1 MNLYRKLIHDW
12 EHKLHD
18 TERNGQPSRV
28 RRPFEWGGEWL
39 GGQVGQPAPVMDP
52 ARSDEWFSYHTPSDY
67 RLQGNL
73 LTFSTALPSPYPE
86 NNTVHA
92 RWFPAKKPG
101 KRAVIVIPQW
111 NADVNAHVGL
121 CRLLNAFGLSALRM
135 SMPYHDYRM
144 PAELTRAD
152 YAVSA
157 NVGRTVHANRQAVID
172 ARCLVDWLM
181 DQGYQRIGM
190 LGTSLGSCIAFIT
203 TAHEP
208 RITAQACNHCST
220 YFADVVWRG
229 LSTSHIAEGLRDGIT
244 LEELR
249 RYWAVISPAS
259 YMERFAGRMVE
270 TLFVW
275 ARYDLSFPPD
285 LSREVVAQ
293 YAASGQPCRQLV
305 LPCGHYTTG
314 VSPFKWLDGWGMARF
329 LAKTL

>member
-1 MNLYRKLIHDW
+1 MSLYRRWIHDW
-12 EHKLHD
+12 ERKLHD

-39 GGQVGQPAPVMDP
+39 GGPAGQPATLDP
-52 ARSDEWFSYHTPSDY
+52 ANSDEFFSYVPPTDH
-67 RLQGNL
+67 RLVGNL
-73 LTFSTALPSPYPE
+73 LTFTSALPSPYPE
-86 NNTVHA
+86 NNIVHA
-92 RWFPAKKPG
+92 RWFPTKKPG
-101 KRAVIVIPQW
+101 KRAVVVMPQW
-111 NADVNAHVGL
+111 NADAQAHLGL

-135 SMPYHDYRM
+135 SMPYHDFRM

-157 NVGRTVHANRQAVID
+157 NIGRTIHANRQAVID
-172 ARCLVDWLM
+172 TRCLVDWLQA
-181 DQGYQRIGM
+181 QGYERIGL

-203 TAHEP
+203 TAHDN
-208 RITAQACNHCST
+208 RIAAQACNHVST

-229 LSTSHIAEGLRDGIT
+229 LSTSHIAEGLRDEIT

-249 RYWAVISPAS
+249 RHWAVISPAA
-259 YMERFAGRMVE
+259 YIERLGGRLVK

-285 LSREVVAQ
+285 LSQEVVTRC
-293 YAASGQPCRQLV
+293 AAVGLPYRELI

-314 VSPFKWLDGWGMARF
+314 VSPFKWMDGLGMARF
-329 LAKTL
+329 LAEAL